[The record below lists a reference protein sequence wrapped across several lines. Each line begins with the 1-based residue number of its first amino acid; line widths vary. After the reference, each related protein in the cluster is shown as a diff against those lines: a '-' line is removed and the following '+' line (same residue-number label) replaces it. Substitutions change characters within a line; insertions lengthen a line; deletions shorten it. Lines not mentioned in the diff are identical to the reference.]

1 MMEKSQPLPI
11 TSMKHKEHDC
21 PLVAN
26 RVACNS
32 CGYPQSEAL
41 YGNEEELQWPVYE
54 EALGG

>member
-1 MMEKSQPLPI
+1 
-11 TSMKHKEHDC
+11 MKHKEHDC

-26 RVACNS
+26 RVACDS